1 MLAAEAPVQPAH
13 VAANRVQVAIVR
25 LLNRARAP
33 YGLPRLRMTSGLNRI
48 AASHSQDLAAHGMF
62 SHSSSD
68 GTSFADRI
76 RRVTGANFVG
86 ENLMEMTG
94 RATASRVVQAWMNSR
109 KTFWRLVQD
118 STRPWGSRAFTNA
131 SNSTGPSRGS
141 SSTRP

>member
-25 LLNRARAP
+25 LLNRSRAP
-33 YGLPRLRMTSGLNRI
+33 YGLARLRMTRGLNRV
-48 AASHSQDLAAHGMF
+48 AASHSQDLAVHGMF

-94 RATASRVVQAWMNSR
+94 RATASRVVQAWMNS
-109 KTFWRLVQD
+109 
-118 STRPWGSRAFTNA
+118 PPHRADILMRGFRHVGVGTARSGAMVVVTADFT
-131 SNSTGPSRGS
+131 G
-141 SSTRP
+141 